1 MNFDFTNY
9 TFSGLL
15 SILASLFGVGYPLIV
30 QSIGS
35 IFKQYESPRLSER
48 FSKEPAYI
56 AFRVL
61 LVVNLMVAVTA
72 PFILQAGWFNQVVI
86 TIQAVLIVALVGT
99 SIMLF
104 NLILLY
110 SNADGLLKRVEGKQ
124 IDKYNVKDILDIAI
138 YADGQHNMDL
148 YIKSIADVFDYIR
161 QQQGDQP
168 NQDSHKVNP
177 PVAYDIVTAEII
189 RKFRE
194 FLRTDDGHHFLY
206 GNNDITP
213 TIYNQISA
221 SRLSI
226 QSHRLMWSLL
236 EEAVRYNNQ
245 LWFNQYWQYAD
256 SYAVLKY
263 HYLTYDSPLLKDRQ
277 IYVLRHVMIGGML
290 LHYGK
295 VKWMNEMLFFTHSQ
309 PEYYGLIPSSFGEI
323 VTVLEQ
329 IDMMCEDFRIF
340 AAQGFYYHDQMDG
353 VNDEKRFFH
362 DAVKYLSLL
371 IIRLWS
377 IEGRILGY
385 SNLFDIPLPPLKLR
399 EDERDAQ
406 MMELMKQEVEWWYRN
421 EVFESLS
428 RLKPVEK
435 EKVLAL
441 LDDYKVKCE
450 NDKKIK
456 EVHPTVSRAKYQEF
470 NEGLKDAACTLLD
483 MLPKDEAYSNEIS
496 ITTEVSDT
504 STLETINY
512 SDFMDIG
519 VKDIPSVCCINF
531 RSQVVH
537 RYLACLKKRTK
548 VGVFRVPRKQITN
561 VLHDMGLSD
570 EYAIVSTTRIEE
582 LPEGA
587 MVLDALLLNKL
598 FFVIK
603 KSEVPSIS
611 LMPVDSTELQPLQE
625 GCPICSNIQKF
636 LGCNEPT
643 FVLELATKFR
653 FSVRND
659 FSGYVQFLVDENY
672 LTQDAK
678 ITPKQTFDE
687 LFGGINKAVNDNQ

>member
-9 TFSGLL
+9 TYSGLL

-61 LVVNLMVAVTA
+61 LIVNLLVAVSA

-86 TIQAVLIVALVGT
+86 TIQVVLIVSLIGT

-124 IDKYNVKDILDIAI
+124 IDRYNVMDILDIAI

-148 YIKSIADVFDYIR
+148 YIKSLADVFAYIY

-168 NQDSHKVNP
+168 NQGLHKVNP
-177 PVAYDIVTAEII
+177 PVVYDNVTAEII
-189 RKFRE
+189 SKLRE

-226 QSHRLMWSLL
+226 QSHILMWRLL
-236 EEAVRYNNQ
+236 EEAVRFNNQ

-263 HYLTYDSPLLKDRQ
+263 HYLTYDSPLHKDKQ
-277 IYVLRHVMIGGML
+277 LFVVRHVMIGGML
-290 LHYGK
+290 LHYGRI
-295 VKWMNEMLFFTHSQ
+295 KWMNDMLFFTHSQ

-329 IDMMCEDFRIF
+329 IDIMCDDFRIF
-340 AAQGFYYHDQMDG
+340 NTQGFNYHDQMDG
-353 VNDEKRFFH
+353 VNDEKHFFH

-371 IIRLWS
+371 VIRLWS
-377 IEGRILGY
+377 IDGRILGY
-385 SNLFDIPLPPLKLR
+385 GNLFDVPVPPLKLK

-421 EVFESLS
+421 EVFENLP
-428 RLKPVEK
+428 RLMPVEK
-435 EKVLAL
+435 DKVLAL
-441 LDDYKVKCE
+441 LDDYKTQCE
-450 NDKKIK
+450 NSKKAK
-456 EVHPTVSRAKYQEF
+456 EEHPVVSRKKYQSFKES
-470 NEGLKDAACTLLD
+470 LDAAADSL
-483 MLPKDEAYSNEIS
+483 MKKLPDEDSYSKGLS
-496 ITTEVSDT
+496 ITTEISDKT
-504 STLETINY
+504 ILETIHY
-512 SDFMDIG
+512 SDYIDIG
-519 VKDIPSVCCINF
+519 VGEIPKMCCANF
-531 RSQVVH
+531 WNNIAH
-537 RYLACLKKRTK
+537 CYLSCLVKRKK
-548 VGVFRVPRKQITN
+548 VGNFRVPRKQITN
-561 VLHDMGLSD
+561 VLCAMGLRD
-570 EYAIVSTTRIEE
+570 EYAIISTTYIEE
-582 LPEGA
+582 LPDDA
-587 MVLDALLLNKL
+587 IVLDALRPDKY
-598 FFVIK
+598 FFVVR
-603 KSEVPSIS
+603 KSEVPGIS
-611 LMPVDSTELQPLQE
+611 LMQVDSPELQPLQE
-625 GCPICSNIQKF
+625 GCPICSNIEAFQ
-636 LGCNEPT
+636 GCNEPT
-643 FVLELATKFR
+643 FVLELTTKFR
-653 FSVRND
+653 FSIPND
-659 FSGYVQFLVDENY
+659 FSGYVQFMVDEDY
-672 LTQDAK
+672 STQDVK

-687 LFGGINKAVNDNQ
+687 LFV

>member
-124 IDKYNVKDILDIAI
+124 IDKHNVMDILDIAI
-138 YADGQHNMDL
+138 YADGQHNMGL
-148 YIKSIADVFDYIR
+148 YIKSLSDVFAYVQ

-168 NQDSHKVNP
+168 NQDLHKVNP
-177 PVAYDIVTAEII
+177 PVVYDDVTAEII
-189 RKFRE
+189 RKLRE

-213 TIYNQISA
+213 IIYNQISA

-226 QSHRLMWSLL
+226 QSHRLIWSLL
-236 EEAVRYNNQ
+236 EEAVKYNNQ
-245 LWFNQYWQYAD
+245 IWFNQYWQYAD

-263 HYLTYDSPLLKDRQ
+263 HHVTYDSPLLKDKQ
-277 IYVLRHVMIGGML
+277 IFVMRHVMIGGML

-295 VKWMNEMLFFTHSQ
+295 VKWMNDMLFFTHSQ

-329 IDMMCEDFRIF
+329 IDKMCDDFRIF
-340 AAQGFYYHDQMDG
+340 NVQGFYYHDQMDG

-371 IIRLWS
+371 VIRLWS
-377 IEGRILGY
+377 IEGHILGY
-385 SNLFDIPLPPLKLR
+385 GNLFDIPLPPLKLK
-399 EDERDAQ
+399 EDERDAK
-406 MMELMKQEVEWWYRN
+406 MMEMMKQEVEWWYRN
-421 EVFESLS
+421 EVFEILPK
-428 RLKPVEK
+428 LKPVEK

-450 NDKKIK
+450 NDKRTK
-456 EVHPTVSRAKYQEF
+456 EEHPTVSRAKYQEF
-470 NEGLKDAACTLLD
+470 EEGLKNAASAFLEI
-483 MLPKDEAYSNEIS
+483 LPREEAYSNGMS
-496 ITTEVSDT
+496 ITTDVYDT
-504 STLETINY
+504 STLETVHY
-512 SDFMDIG
+512 SDFMEIG

-531 RSQVVH
+531 WSQVAH
-537 RYLACLKKRTK
+537 RYLACLMRRTK
-548 VGVFRVPRKQITN
+548 VGDFRVPRKQIAK
-561 VLHDMGLSD
+561 VLHDMGLSE
-570 EYAIVSTTRIEE
+570 EYAIVSTTHIEE
-582 LPEGA
+582 LPDGA
-587 MVLDALLLNKL
+587 MVLDAMLLGKL

-603 KSEVPSIS
+603 KSEVPRIS
-611 LMPVDSTELQPLQE
+611 LMPVDSTDLQPLQD
-625 GCPICSNIQKF
+625 GCPICSNIETFQ
-636 LGCNEPT
+636 GCNEPT
-643 FVLELATKFR
+643 FLLELATKFR
-653 FSVRND
+653 FSIPNG
-659 FSGYVQFLVDENY
+659 FLGYVRFTVDEDPSA
-672 LTQDAK
+672 QDVK
-678 ITPKQTFDE
+678 ITPKQTFKE
-687 LFGGINKAVNDNQ
+687 LFCVRN